1 MKPVDRE
8 DHIMSIIIISSDSYP
23 VGREIAMKTAKTLDY
38 NFLGRESLAQVAENH
53 NIEEAKL
60 VKALDDGPSFLGMKK
75 KVRNRCLAYIQ
86 EATLSALLNG
96 NLVCQGLAAHLYVLG
111 ISHCLSVLVLADP
124 EQMLQQSASNK
135 GASKKEAKKLMERH
149 NSFRRRWSM
158 DAFDL
163 DETDPS
169 QYDLTISLSQIDADE
184 AVKIIGETIT
194 YRRFNPMTYSIKCLQ
209 DLELAARV
217 RAALLEH
224 FPNVKVQANSGT
236 LVIETTALK
245 REKRKRAEAIK
256 AIAGKIQGVEY
267 VEVHVLNDIFRQAA
281 ESFR

>member
-1 MKPVDRE
+1 
-8 DHIMSIIIISSDSYP
+8 MSIIIISSDSYP
-23 VGREIAMKTAKTLDY
+23 VGREIAMKTAKNLDY
-38 NFLGRESLAQVAENH
+38 DFLGRESLAQIADNH
-53 NIEEAKL
+53 TIEESKL
-60 VKALDDGPSFLGMKK
+60 IKAMDDGPSFLGMKK
-75 KVRNRCLAYIQ
+75 RVRNRCLAYIQ
-86 EATLSALLNG
+86 EATLGALINA
-96 NLVCQGLAAHLYVLG
+96 NRVCQGLAAHLYVLG

-124 EQMLQQSASNK
+124 EQILQQSASNK
-135 GASKKEAKKLMERH
+135 GISKKEAKKLIDRH

-184 AVKIIGETIT
+184 AVKIISETIT
-194 YRRFNPMTYSIKCLQ
+194 YRRFNPMTYSVKCLH

-217 RAALLEH
+217 RSALLES
-224 FPNVKVQANSGT
+224 FPNVIVRANSGT
-236 LVIETTALK
+236 LVVETAALK

-256 AIAGKIQGVEY
+256 AVAGKIPGVEY

>member
-1 MKPVDRE
+1 
-8 DHIMSIIIISSDSYP
+8 MSIIIISSDSYP
-23 VGREIAMKTAKTLDY
+23 VGREIAMKTAEALDY
-38 NFLGRESLAQVAENH
+38 NFLGRESLGGVAEKYH
-53 NIEEAKL
+53 IEETKL
-60 VKALDDGPSFLGMKK
+60 IKALDDGPSFLGMKK
-75 KVRNRCLAYIQ
+75 KLRNRCLAYIQ
-86 EATLSALLNG
+86 EATLGALLNE
-96 NLVCQGLAAHLYVLG
+96 NVVCQGLAANLYVLG
-111 ISHCLSVLVLADP
+111 IAHCLSVLVLADP
-124 EQMLQQSASNK
+124 QQLLQQSASNK
-135 GASKKEAKKLMERH
+135 GISRKEARKLLDRH

-184 AVKIIGETIT
+184 AVKIISETIS

-217 RAALLEH
+217 RAVLLEH
-224 FPNVKVQANSGT
+224 FPNVRVRANSGT
-236 LVIETTALK
+236 LVVETAALK

-256 AIAGKIQGVEY
+256 AMAGKIPGVEY

>member
-1 MKPVDRE
+1 
-8 DHIMSIIIISSDSYP
+8 MSIIIISSDSYP
-23 VGREIAMKTAKTLDY
+23 VGREIAEKTAEALEYD
-38 NFLGRESLAQVAENH
+38 FLGRESLAEVAHKH

-60 VKALDDGPSFLGMKK
+60 VKALDDGPSFLRMKK
-75 KVRNRCLAYIQ
+75 KLRNQCLAYIQ
-86 EATLSALLNG
+86 EATLSSLLNE
-96 NLVCQGLAAHLYVLG
+96 NRVCQGLAAHLYVLG
-111 ISHCLSVLVLADP
+111 ISHVLNVLILADT
-124 EQMLQQSASNK
+124 EQLLRQSASWK
-135 GASKKEAKKLMERH
+135 GISKKETRKLIDRH
-149 NSFRRRWSM
+149 TSYRRRWSM
-158 DAFDL
+158 DAFEL

-169 QYDLTISLSQIDADE
+169 QYDLTISLSQIDSDE

-224 FPNVKVQANSGT
+224 FPNVKVRANSGT
-236 LVIETTALK
+236 LVVETAALK

-256 AIAGKIQGVEY
+256 ALAGKIPGVEY
-267 VEVHVLNDIFRQAA
+267 VEVHVRNDIFRQAA